1 MDYHQFAKDYLHLL
15 ESDNHNSLIQL
26 FTKNGVV
33 SSPIYGTLPAG
44 EFYKGLMEDTNAS
57 KLRLDGVFAE
67 ENSNRII
74 VLFDY
79 DWTIKNGTNVVFKVS
94 DVFEFDDQGKV
105 EKLTIIYD
113 TVLSRVLVKEL

>member
-44 EFYKGLMEDTNAS
+44 EFYKGLMGDTNAS

-79 DWTIKNGTNVVFKVS
+79 DWTLKNGTNVVFKVS